1 MKDVE
6 IVFVLDNSGSMK
18 SDDRI
23 EHLKTAVRD
32 LTSKLFEKIGSE
44 HLKIGLIR
52 FSSGILG
59 TPQSLTNNANDIYSI
74 NDI

>member
-32 LTSKLFEKIGSE
+32 LTNKLFEKSVVNI
-44 HLKIGLIR
+44 
-52 FSSGILG
+52 
-59 TPQSLTNNANDIYSI
+59 
-74 NDI
+74 